1 MTSHEYQFRV
11 RDVLRLTFPP
21 LVVMGLF
28 GLLLRALLWAGCLPP
43 PWPALDM
50 DRVILA
56 HQAEA
61 SRTAP
66 AAGLI
71 LLGDSSCLMNVDP
84 VLLGERL
91 GVEVLN
97 LGTLSYLDLES
108 SGRLFE
114 EFTRHHPVAPH
125 AAVLLLHPESL
136 RVRDPSSYHTE
147 SLRRLLAGEDHT
159 DNRSWRGHLSRWLG
173 LETLRGRVLSRLIP
187 APLSGAYGAR
197 YGFTHDLW
205 RFLEANRGGAV
216 DPHSFSHR
224 EAVGNAEYRLAP
236 ALEVESRSFRR
247 QIPKP
252 TGLFVGITPAPLS
265 FVAPDHAERCRRM
278 TVEWARWLSAD
289 LALTNLPTSW
299 DDSLFAS
306 VTHLNAPG
314 RRRYTELLAKQ
325 LRSESEAWVRG
336 ARAQGDVP
344 AHPATPARQQP

>member
-1 MTSHEYQFRV
+1 MTSHEYRFQA
-11 RDVLRLTFPP
+11 RDVLQLTVPP
-21 LVVMGLF
+21 LVVLGLV
-28 GLLLRALLWAGCLPP
+28 GLLLRTLLWAGCLPP

-50 DRVILA
+50 DRVILT

-66 AAGLI
+66 SAGLI

-114 EFTRHHPVAPH
+114 EFARRHPDAPG

-136 RVRDPSSYHTE
+136 RVRDPSAYHTE
-147 SLRRLLAGEDHT
+147 SLRRVLAGEDHT
-159 DNRSWRGHLSRWLG
+159 DTRSWRGHLSRWLG
-173 LETLRGRVLSRLIP
+173 LETLRGRILSRLIP

-216 DPHSFSHR
+216 DPHSFTR
-224 EAVGNAEYRLAP
+224 RDAVGNAEYRLAP
-236 ALEVESRSFRR
+236 ALEVESRGFRL
-247 QIPKP
+247 QISKP
-252 TGLFVGITPAPLS
+252 TRLLVGITPAPLS
-265 FVAPDHAERCRRM
+265 FVAPDHPERCGRM
-278 TVEWARWLSAD
+278 IAEWVRWLSAD
-289 LALTNLPTSW
+289 LALTNLPASW

-306 VTHLNAPG
+306 VTHLNAQG
-314 RRRYTELLAKQ
+314 RRLYTEFLATE
-325 LRSESEAWVRG
+325 LRSESEGWVGG
-336 ARAQGDVP
+336 ARAQGEVP
-344 AHPATPARQQP
+344 SHPAPPTRQRP